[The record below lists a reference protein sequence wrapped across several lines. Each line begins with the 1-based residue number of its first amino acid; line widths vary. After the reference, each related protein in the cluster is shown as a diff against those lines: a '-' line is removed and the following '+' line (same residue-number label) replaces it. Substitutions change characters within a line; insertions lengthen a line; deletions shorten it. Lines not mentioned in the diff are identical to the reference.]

1 MNYQQQM
8 KIKRWLNKPLLTYTF
23 LAIQTIVFL
32 LMFLSPAMDNWFYS
46 TGTMFGP
53 RVAILHEYWRF
64 ITPMFI
70 HFGLSHYALN
80 SVVLYFMGTQ
90 IENIYGH
97 GRFLFIYLLS
107 GFMGNMASFAFNSP
121 QTVAAGSSTAL
132 FGMFGAFLILGVH
145 FKENMAI
152 QGMVRQFAL
161 FVGMSLLF
169 GLFDSTIDMWGHIG
183 GIIGGLLLGS
193 AIALPKQQERY
204 SIHERIIAGGIF
216 VFLIVILFLLGIRK
230 YGLI

>member
-1 MNYQQQM
+1 
-8 KIKRWLNKPLLTYTF
+8 
-23 LAIQTIVFL
+23 
-32 LMFLSPAMDNWFYS
+32 
-46 TGTMFGP
+46 
-53 RVAILHEYWRF
+53 
-64 ITPMFI
+64 
-70 HFGLSHYALN
+70 
-80 SVVLYFMGTQ
+80 
-90 IENIYGH
+90 
-97 GRFLFIYLLS
+97 
-107 GFMGNMASFAFNSP
+107 
-121 QTVAAGSSTAL
+121 
-132 FGMFGAFLILGVH
+132 
-145 FKENMAI
+145 MAI